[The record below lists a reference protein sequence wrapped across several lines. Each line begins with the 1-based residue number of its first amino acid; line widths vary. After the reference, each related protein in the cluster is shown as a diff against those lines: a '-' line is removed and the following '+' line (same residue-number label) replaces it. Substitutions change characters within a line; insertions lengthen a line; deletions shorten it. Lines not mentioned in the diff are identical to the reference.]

1 MEQFADHTQHRR
13 VAAHRTLEPHNH
25 RWAGP
30 ISSSNDTCINLIQH
44 SNRSNARCSDKK
56 KLLWP
61 RVSYHPPQIGCRR
74 HLINVAL
81 EGNVI
86 VSASACP
93 RTSWIDKLLVEPAE
107 PKLRTLLRSEG
118 ADGLHQKTAKR
129 HSVVYYYRLSQLTFA
144 SPGFETE
151 KEG

>member
-1 MEQFADHTQHRR
+1 MAF
-13 VAAHRTLEPHNH
+13 LFL
-25 RWAGP
+25 GG
-30 ISSSNDTCINLIQH
+30 
-44 SNRSNARCSDKK
+44 SDQGGS
-56 KLLWP
+56 LD
-61 RVSYHPPQIGCRR
+61 ST
-74 HLINVAL
+74 VAL

-86 VSASACP
+86 ASASACP

-118 ADGLHQKTAKR
+118 ADGLHQKTAKI
-129 HSVVYYYRLSQLTFA
+129 HSVVYYYRLCSLSQLTFA

>member
-1 MEQFADHTQHRR
+1 MAF
-13 VAAHRTLEPHNH
+13 LFL
-25 RWAGP
+25 GG
-30 ISSSNDTCINLIQH
+30 
-44 SNRSNARCSDKK
+44 SDQGGS
-56 KLLWP
+56 LY
-61 RVSYHPPQIGCRR
+61 ST
-74 HLINVAL
+74 VAL

-93 RTSWIDKLLVEPAE
+93 RTSATSWIDKLLVEPAE

-129 HSVVYYYRLSQLTFA
+129 QSVVYYYRLSQLTFA